1 MLAKVLGIRMVRL
14 IATLFVVS
22 LLTFLLVEQLPG
34 DPILAILPPEALD
47 DLENI
52 ERIRKELKL
61 DDSVFTRYAR
71 WVGDALQ
78 GDLGKSYITDQPVA
92 EAIKDRIPV
101 TIELALLAT
110 IIAALFAIPIGALA
124 AYREG
129 GYFDRITSALTTAA
143 LSIPGF
149 LAGIFFIWLFTL
161 KFNWLPSTGWNRLS
175 EKGLLANLQTAILP
189 ASALALAPLAI
200 NARLIRADM
209 IGTLK
214 EDYILSARAKGLR
227 DRYILM
233 RHALRPSSLTAI
245 TVFALQ
251 LGGLIGGTVVI
262 ETVFALPG
270 LGTRLISGIYQRD
283 VMMIQGIT
291 LFIATVYVVVNTAVD
306 LLYLALDPRIRRQ

>member
-1 MLAKVLGIRMVRL
+1 MLAKVLAIRMVRL

>member
-1 MLAKVLGIRMVRL
+1 MVRL

-22 LLTFLLVEQLPG
+22 ILTFLLVEQLPG

-71 WVGDALQ
+71 WAGDAIQ

-92 EAIKDRIPV
+92 DAIKDRIPV
-101 TIELALLAT
+101 TMELALLAT

-149 LAGIFFIWLFTL
+149 LVGIFFIWLFTL

>member
-1 MLAKVLGIRMVRL
+1 MVRL

-22 LLTFLLVEQLPG
+22 ILTFLLVEQLPG

-71 WVGDALQ
+71 WAGDAIQ

-92 EAIKDRIPV
+92 DAIKDRIPV
-101 TIELALLAT
+101 TMELALLAT
-110 IIAALFAIPIGALA
+110 IIAALFAIPIGAIA

-149 LAGIFFIWLFTL
+149 LVGIFFIWLFTL

>member
-1 MLAKVLGIRMVRL
+1 M
-14 IATLFVVS
+14 
-22 LLTFLLVEQLPG
+22 VEQLPG

>member
-1 MLAKVLGIRMVRL
+1 MAKVLAIRMVRL

-22 LLTFLLVEQLPG
+22 ILTFLLVEQLPG

-71 WVGDALQ
+71 WVGDAIQ

>member
-1 MLAKVLGIRMVRL
+1 MAKVLAIRMVRL

-22 LLTFLLVEQLPG
+22 ILTFLLVEQLPG

-71 WVGDALQ
+71 WAGDAIQ

-306 LLYLALDPRIRRQ
+306 LLYLALAPRIRRQ

>member
-1 MLAKVLGIRMVRL
+1 MVRL

-22 LLTFLLVEQLPG
+22 ILTFLLVEQLPG

-110 IIAALFAIPIGALA
+110 IIAALFAIPLGALA

>member
-1 MLAKVLGIRMVRL
+1 MVRL

-22 LLTFLLVEQLPG
+22 ILTFLLVEQLPG

-71 WVGDALQ
+71 WAGDAIQ

-101 TIELALLAT
+101 TMELALLAT

-149 LAGIFFIWLFTL
+149 LVGIFFIWLFTL

>member
-1 MLAKVLGIRMVRL
+1 MLAKVLGIRIVRL

>member
-1 MLAKVLGIRMVRL
+1 LLAKVLGIRMVRL

>member
-1 MLAKVLGIRMVRL
+1 MAKVLAIRMVRL

-34 DPILAILPPEALD
+34 DPILAILPPEALN

-101 TIELALLAT
+101 TMELALLAT

>member
-1 MLAKVLGIRMVRL
+1 MAKVLAIRMVRL
-14 IATLFVVS
+14 IVTLFVVS

-101 TIELALLAT
+101 TMELALLAT

>member
-1 MLAKVLGIRMVRL
+1 MLAKVLAIRMVRL

-22 LLTFLLVEQLPG
+22 ILTFLLVEQLPG

-110 IIAALFAIPIGALA
+110 IIAALFAIPIGAIA

-149 LAGIFFIWLFTL
+149 LVGIFFIWLFTL

>member
-1 MLAKVLGIRMVRL
+1 MLAKVLAIRMVRL

-110 IIAALFAIPIGALA
+110 IIAALFAIPIGTLA

>member
-1 MLAKVLGIRMVRL
+1 MGKVIALRMVRL
-14 IATLFVVS
+14 VATLFIVS
-22 LLTFLLVEQLPG
+22 LAVFLMVEQLPG

-47 DLENI
+47 DLANI
-52 ERIRKELKL
+52 ERIRKELRL
-61 DDSVFTRYAR
+61 DDPVITRYFR

-78 GDLGKSYITDQPVA
+78 GDLGKSYITDQPVSD
-92 EAIKDRIPV
+92 AIKDRIPV
-101 TIELALLAT
+101 TLELAFLAT
-110 IIAALFAIPIGALA
+110 FLAAVLAIPIGAFS

-129 GYFDRITSALTTAA
+129 TRFDRVMSSVTTTL

-149 LAGIFFIWLFTL
+149 IAGIFFIWLFTL
-161 KFNWLPSTGWNRLS
+161 KFNLLPSTGWNRIS
-175 EKGLLANLQTAILP
+175 DKGLLANLKTAILP
-189 ASALALAPLAI
+189 AGALALAPLAI

-245 TVFALQ
+245 TVFGLQ
-251 LGGLIGGTVVI
+251 FGGLIGGTVVI

-283 VMMIQGIT
+283 VMMIQGIA
-291 LFIATVYVVVNTAVD
+291 LFITSVYVVVNAAVD
-306 LLYLALDPRIRRQ
+306 FLYLALDPRIRRQ

>member
-1 MLAKVLGIRMVRL
+1 MVRL

-22 LLTFLLVEQLPG
+22 ILTFLLVEQLPG

-71 WVGDALQ
+71 WAGDAIQ

-101 TIELALLAT
+101 TMELALLAT

-149 LAGIFFIWLFTL
+149 LVGIFFIWLFTL

-175 EKGLLANLQTAILP
+175 EKGLLANLKTAILP

>member
-71 WVGDALQ
+71 WVGDAIQ

-291 LFIATVYVVVNTAVD
+291 LFIATVYV
-306 LLYLALDPRIRRQ
+306 LSLIHI

>member
-110 IIAALFAIPIGALA
+110 IIAALFAIPIGAIA

>member
-1 MLAKVLGIRMVRL
+1 MLAKVLAIRMVRL

-110 IIAALFAIPIGALA
+110 MIAALFAIPIGALA

>member
-1 MLAKVLGIRMVRL
+1 MVRL

>member
-1 MLAKVLGIRMVRL
+1 MVRL

-110 IIAALFAIPIGALA
+110 IIAALFAIPIGAIA

-149 LAGIFFIWLFTL
+149 LVGIFFIWLFTL

-189 ASALALAPLAI
+189 ASPLALAPLAI

>member
-1 MLAKVLGIRMVRL
+1 MAKVLAIRMVRL

-71 WVGDALQ
+71 WVGDAIQ

-101 TIELALLAT
+101 TMELALLAT

-149 LAGIFFIWLFTL
+149 LVGIFFIWLFTL

>member
-1 MLAKVLGIRMVRL
+1 MVRL

-306 LLYLALDPRIRRQ
+306 LLYLALDPRIRMQ

>member
-1 MLAKVLGIRMVRL
+1 
-14 IATLFVVS
+14 
-22 LLTFLLVEQLPG
+22 VEQLPG

-71 WVGDALQ
+71 WVGDAIQ

-101 TIELALLAT
+101 TMELALLAT
-110 IIAALFAIPIGALA
+110 IIAALFAIPIGAIA

-149 LAGIFFIWLFTL
+149 LVGIFFIWLFTL

>member
-1 MLAKVLGIRMVRL
+1 MVRL

-283 VMMIQGIT
+283 VMMLQGIT

>member
-1 MLAKVLGIRMVRL
+1 MVRL

-22 LLTFLLVEQLPG
+22 ILTFLLVEQLPG

-71 WVGDALQ
+71 WVGDAIQ
-78 GDLGKSYITDQPVA
+78 GDLRKYYITDQPVA

-101 TIELALLAT
+101 TMELALLAT
-110 IIAALFAIPIGALA
+110 IIAALFAIPIGAIA

-129 GYFDRITSALTTAA
+129 GYFDRITYALTTAA

-149 LAGIFFIWLFTL
+149 LVGIFFIWLFTL

>member
-1 MLAKVLGIRMVRL
+1 MVRL

-22 LLTFLLVEQLPG
+22 ILTFLLVEQLPG

-71 WVGDALQ
+71 WVGDAIQ

-101 TIELALLAT
+101 TMELALLAT

-149 LAGIFFIWLFTL
+149 LVGIFFIWLFTL

-262 ETVFALPG
+262 ETVVALPG

>member
-1 MLAKVLGIRMVRL
+1 MFGKVFAVKTIRLV
-14 IATLFVVS
+14 ATLFAVS
-22 LLTFLLVEQLPG
+22 LLTFLIVEQLPG
-34 DPILAILPPEALD
+34 DPILAILPPGGLD
-47 DLENI
+47 DLETI
-52 ERIRKELKL
+52 ERIRKELRL
-61 DDSVFTRYAR
+61 DDPVLTRYFR
-71 WVGDALQ
+71 WVGNALQ

-92 EAIKDRIPV
+92 DAIKDRIPV
-101 TIELALLAT
+101 TMELALLAT
-110 IIAALFAIPIGALA
+110 IIAAVLAIPIGALS

-129 GYFDRITSALTTAA
+129 GYFDRAMSAFTTAA

-161 KFNWLPSTGWNRLS
+161 KFNWLPSTGWNRITD
-175 EKGLLANLQTAILP
+175 KGILANLQTAILP
-189 ASALALAPLAI
+189 AGALALAPLAI

-214 EDYILSARAKGLR
+214 EDYVLSAKAKGLR

-291 LFIATVYVVVNTAVD
+291 LFIATVYVVVNALVD
-306 LLYLALDPRIRRQ
+306 LLYAALDPRIRRQ

>member
-1 MLAKVLGIRMVRL
+1 MVRL

-61 DDSVFTRYAR
+61 DDPVFTRYAR

>member
-1 MLAKVLGIRMVRL
+1 MVRL

-110 IIAALFAIPIGALA
+110 MIAALFAIPIGALA

>member
-1 MLAKVLGIRMVRL
+1 M
-14 IATLFVVS
+14 
-22 LLTFLLVEQLPG
+22 
-34 DPILAILPPEALD
+34 
-47 DLENI
+47 
-52 ERIRKELKL
+52 
-61 DDSVFTRYAR
+61 
-71 WVGDALQ
+71 
-78 GDLGKSYITDQPVA
+78 
-92 EAIKDRIPV
+92 
-101 TIELALLAT
+101 
-110 IIAALFAIPIGALA
+110 
-124 AYREG
+124 
-129 GYFDRITSALTTAA
+129 
-143 LSIPGF
+143 
-149 LAGIFFIWLFTL
+149 
-161 KFNWLPSTGWNRLS
+161 WNRLS

>member
-1 MLAKVLGIRMVRL
+1 MFGKVLAAKTVRL
-14 IATLFVVS
+14 IATLFAVS

-34 DPILAILPPEALD
+34 DPILAILPPGGLD

-52 ERIRKELKL
+52 ERIRKELRL
-61 DDSVFTRYAR
+61 DDPVFTRYFR
-71 WVGDALQ
+71 WVGNALQ

-92 EAIKDRIPV
+92 DAIKDRIPV
-101 TIELALLAT
+101 TLELAFLAT
-110 IIAALFAIPIGALA
+110 FLAAVLAVPIGDLC

-129 GYFDRITSALTTAA
+129 SRFDRVMSGITTTA

-149 LAGIFFIWLFTL
+149 VAGIFFIWLFTL
-161 KFNWLPSTGWNRLS
+161 KFNWLPSTGWNRIS
-175 EKGLLANLQTAILP
+175 DKGLIANLKTAILP
-189 ASALALAPLAI
+189 AASLALAPLAI

-214 EDYILSARAKGLR
+214 EDYVLSARAKGLR

-233 RHALRPSSLTAI
+233 RHALRPSSLTAV

-251 LGGLIGGTVVI
+251 FGGLIGGTVVI
-262 ETVFALPG
+262 ETIFALPG

-291 LFIATVYVVVNTAVD
+291 LFIASVYVIVNAAAD
-306 LLYLALDPRIRRQ
+306 FLYLALDPRIRRR

>member
-1 MLAKVLGIRMVRL
+1 MVRL

-291 LFIATVYVVVNTAVD
+291 C
-306 LLYLALDPRIRRQ
+306 LLYTSPSPRDRG

>member
-1 MLAKVLGIRMVRL
+1 MVRL
-14 IATLFVVS
+14 IATLFAVS
-22 LLTFLLVEQLPG
+22 LITFLMVEQLPG

-52 ERIRKELKL
+52 ERIRKELRL
-61 DDSVFTRYAR
+61 DDSVVTRYFR

-78 GDLGKSYITDQPVA
+78 GDLGKSYITDQPVSD
-92 EAIKDRIPV
+92 AIKDRIPV
-101 TIELALLAT
+101 TLELAFLAT
-110 IIAALFAIPIGALA
+110 FLAAVLAVPIGAFC

-129 GYFDRITSALTTAA
+129 SRVDRIMSGITTTS

-149 LAGIFFIWLFTL
+149 VAGIFFIWLFTL
-161 KFNWLPSTGWNRLS
+161 KFNWLPSTGWNRIS
-175 EKGLLANLQTAILP
+175 DKGLIANLKTAILP
-189 ASALALAPLAI
+189 AASLALAPLAI

-209 IGTLK
+209 IGTLT
-214 EDYILSARAKGLR
+214 EDYVLAARAKGLR

-233 RHALRPSSLTAI
+233 RHALRPSSLTAV

-251 LGGLIGGTVVI
+251 FGGLIGGTVVI
-262 ETVFALPG
+262 ETIFALPG

-291 LFIATVYVVVNTAVD
+291 LFIASVYVIVNAAAD
-306 LLYLALDPRIRRQ
+306 FLYLALDPRIRRR

>member
-1 MLAKVLGIRMVRL
+1 MVRL

-22 LLTFLLVEQLPG
+22 ILTFLLVEQLPG

-71 WVGDALQ
+71 WVGDAIQ

-101 TIELALLAT
+101 TMELALLAT
-110 IIAALFAIPIGALA
+110 IIAALFAIPIGAIA

-149 LAGIFFIWLFTL
+149 LVGIFFIWLFTL

-209 IGTLK
+209 LGTLK

>member
-1 MLAKVLGIRMVRL
+1 MLAKVLAIRMVRL

-71 WVGDALQ
+71 WVGDAIQ